1 MDLSSARYFLAILDC
16 GTFSGAARA
25 CHVSQPS
32 VTVAIRRLEIEFGG
46 KLFERTK
53 AFGSR
58 AAPTELANTIKPH
71 LELMVMHADCARE
84 AALKL
89 NRAELLHPSATCHDV
104 GRT

>member
-25 CHVSQPS
+25 CNVSQPS
-32 VTVAIRRLEIEFGG
+32 VTAAIRRLETDFGG
-46 KLFERTK
+46 KLFERKK
-53 AFGSR
+53 AFRSR
-58 AAPTELANTIKPH
+58 ATPTELANTIKPH

-89 NRAELLHPSATCHDV
+89 NRAELPPPSATCLEV